1 MEGLPGYVSWAFI
14 LTTFLTIGFFL
25 FAFRQA
31 GLNGKFLIILSITLA
46 FFLAVDAALA
56 LSGFF
61 LVTNTVPP
69 RFILAPAPTTIA
81 LIVLCLIFVRDKL
94 SVSALRTLTLL
105 HVIRVPVETVL
116 LLLFQNGFVP
126 QLMTF
131 EGSNF
136 DVLSGLSA
144 PLIAWLAFR
153 GGKINQP
160 LLVVWNLLAFG
171 LLINI
176 VACAVLSLPAP
187 FARFGFEQPNRAIL
201 YFPFIWLPAIIV
213 PVVFVAHLL
222 SFWQLAKVNR
232 R

>member
-1 MEGLPGYVSWAFI
+1 MESLPSYVSWVFI
-14 LTTFLTIGFFL
+14 ATTFLTVGFFL
-25 FAFRQA
+25 FALYQA
-31 GLNGKFLIILSITLA
+31 GLDRRFLTILSIVLA

-69 RFILAPAPTTIA
+69 RFILAPAPTTLA
-81 LIVLCLIFVRDKL
+81 LVTLCFVFARKKL
-94 SVSALRTLTLL
+94 PASALQTLTLL
-105 HVIRVPVETVL
+105 HIIRVPVEVVL
-116 LLLFQNGFVP
+116 LLLFQNGLVP

-131 EGSNF
+131 EGRNF
-136 DVLSGLSA
+136 DVLSGLTA
-144 PLIAWLAFR
+144 PLVAWLAFH
-153 GGKINQP
+153 GGKINKP
-160 LLVVWNLLAFG
+160 LLAVWNLLTLG

-176 VACAVLSLPAP
+176 VVSAVLSLPAP

-213 PVVFVAHLL
+213 PIVFVAHLL

-232 R
+232 